1 MRRTVT
7 MAAALAAGALPAAAQ
22 AHVSVHPNV
31 LPAGSFPTV
40 NLRVPN
46 EETSQDTTKIAVQM
60 PPGVL
65 SVSPQP
71 PPGWKVTL
79 KTHKLA
85 KPIKTDD
92 GTVTEEVSEVDMT
105 GGRIKPGEMAQFPL
119 ALNVPGKAGD
129 VLTFKTVQTYSG
141 GTVVRWIGAAGSD
154 KPSPTADVVD
164 ANAPALD
171 VSGDAGPPATLPA
184 SETGATTAAKQ
195 AQPAAS
201 SSDSNGASKGLAITG
216 VVLGGLAL
224 LLAAAAFVTTRRRVA
239 A

>member
-1 MRRTVT
+1 MRRTVM

-141 GTVVRWIGAAGSD
+141 GTVVRWIGAADSD
-154 KPSPTADVVD
+154 KPSPSADVVA

-184 SETGATTAAKQ
+184 SETGAGTTTQ
-195 AQPAAS
+195 AQPASS
-201 SSDSNGASKGLAITG
+201 SSDSNSASKGLAITG